1 MKKKRIQKESFM
13 QSVFVLMFSQVLVKI
28 LGVVYKL
35 YLTNREGFGDKGN
48 AIYSSGFQIY
58 ALFLTIANVLV

>member
-28 LGVVYKL
+28 LGVVY
-35 YLTNREGFGDKGN
+35 
-48 AIYSSGFQIY
+48 
-58 ALFLTIANVLV
+58 